1 MRCLRTKKQV
11 ANTADMASKEM
22 KEIAMIDHAEFSK
35 LAINHTS
42 MLASPVYFLSISPEA
57 FETKTA
63 CIFMPAEF
71 HATVF

>member
-42 MLASPVYFLSISPEA
+42 TLETPVYFLSISPEA

-63 CIFMPAEF
+63 CIFIPAELP
-71 HATVF
+71 ATIT